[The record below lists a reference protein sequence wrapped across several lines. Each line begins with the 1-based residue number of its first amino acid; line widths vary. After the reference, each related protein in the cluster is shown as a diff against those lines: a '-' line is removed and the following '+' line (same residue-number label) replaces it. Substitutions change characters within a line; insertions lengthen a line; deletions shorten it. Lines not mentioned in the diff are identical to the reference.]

1 MNQKTR
7 AHHKTM
13 ARVLIMQA
21 LVEIFSRVVPGIV
34 YFAGK
39 IANKGDRTL
48 LPLLLLIFSCHSSL
62 ESLVLISTTPLYR
75 RILKQRIMRKPS
87 SKVMDSVVVYSRPQI
102 KIINS

>member
-7 AHHKTM
+7 AHHQTM

-39 IANKGDRTL
+39 IAIKEDRTL
-48 LPLLLLIFSCHSSL
+48 LLLLIFSCHSSL

-75 RILKQRIMRKPS
+75 RILKQRIMRKHS